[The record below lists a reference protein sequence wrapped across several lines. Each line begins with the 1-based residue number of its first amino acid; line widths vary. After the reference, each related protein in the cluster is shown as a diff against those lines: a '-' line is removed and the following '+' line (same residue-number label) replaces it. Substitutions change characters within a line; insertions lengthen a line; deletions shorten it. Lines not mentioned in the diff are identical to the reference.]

1 MSQSGKGDDCVGV
14 VEGVEGVEG
23 GRAVPLVTVA
33 VADEFLNSFNKSCV
47 CA

>member
-14 VEGVEGVEG
+14 VEGDEG